1 MKEYN
6 KNEFSK
12 ADFKMII
19 IGDTA
24 CGKSKL
30 VERFLLNNYEQRQLS
45 TYALTM
51 YRHTCEIDNKEYK
64 IDLWDTAGQEQY
76 SNLHPSY
83 YFAADCCIM
92 VFDVT
97 RKSTYDNVKKW
108 YKAMREQ
115 CGDIPTILVANK
127 IDLKPEVT
135 KKKFQFAVKNSLPFY
150 FASAADGTNVVK
162 TFKDILD
169 MTLEYKNNPT
179 TDNFMKDL
187 LDAIDE

>member
-76 SNLHPSY
+76 SKLHPSY

-187 LDAIDE
+187 LDAIDD

>member
-1 MKEYN
+1 MKEYK

-12 ADFKMII
+12 PDFKVII

-30 VERFLLNNYEQRQLS
+30 VERFLLNNYEKRQLS

-51 YRHTCEIDNKEYK
+51 YRHNCNLNGKMHS
-64 IDLWDTAGQEQY
+64 IDLWDTAGQDQY

-97 RKSTYDNVKKW
+97 RKSTYDNIKKW
-108 YKAMREQ
+108 YKAMRLQ
-115 CGDIPTILVANK
+115 CGDIPTVLVANK

-135 KKKFQFAVKNSLPFY
+135 KKKFKFAVKNNLPFY
-150 FASAADGTNVVK
+150 FSSAADGTNVVK
-162 TFKDILD
+162 IFKESLQLAID
-169 MTLEYKNNPT
+169 YQKNPNNN
-179 TDNFMKDL
+179 NFMKDL
-187 LDAIDE
+187 LEAIDD